1 MSVSTD
7 AGEPFAALRPRESLR
22 DATVRTLHA
31 AVISG
36 YLRPGSVYSARAL
49 GTQLG
54 ISATPVRE
62 AMLDLVKEGLVE
74 AVPNKGFRVVQLTER
89 ELDEL
94 KELRQLIEVPTV
106 RRIALTGIDDPA
118 GTAELRALAEEL
130 VRSAGEKDFIAHH
143 VADLQFHLKLLA
155 YAGNE
160 NLVLT
165 VHNLRI
171 RSRLYGMPKLADRGR
186 LLATAQEHAELL
198 DLVIARKADE
208 AEQLMRR
215 HIGHVR
221 GAWATGEDG
230 APQTGD

>member
-1 MSVSTD
+1 MSGG
-7 AGEPFAALRPRESLR
+7 AGDRESLGALAPRESLR
-22 DATVRTLHA
+22 EASRRTLHA

-36 YLRPGSVYSARAL
+36 YLKPGTVYSARAL

-94 KELRQLIEVPTV
+94 TELRQLIEVPTV
-106 RRIALTGIDDPA
+106 RLIAERGISDPVGMMELSELA
-118 GTAELRALAEEL
+118 DELIRTARD
-130 VRSAGEKDFIAHH
+130 KDFIGHH

-155 YAGNE
+155 FAGNE
-160 NLVLT
+160 NLVAT

-171 RSRLYGMPKLADRGR
+171 RSRLYGIPKLADRGR
-186 LLATAQEHAELL
+186 LVATAREHFELL
-198 DLVIARKADE
+198 DLIRARDADA
-208 AEQLMRR
+208 AEKLMRR

-221 GAWATGEDG
+221 GAWATGED
-230 APQTGD
+230 ATSPSD

>member
-1 MSVSTD
+1 MSEATST
-7 AGEPFAALRPRESLR
+7 GESLTALRPRESLR

-36 YLRPGSVYSARAL
+36 YLSPGSVYSARAL

-74 AVPNKGFRVVQLTER
+74 AIPNKGFRVVQLTER

-106 RRIALTGIDDPA
+106 RRIALKGIDDPI
-118 GTAELRALAEEL
+118 GIAELRELAEEL
-130 VRSAGEKDFIAHH
+130 IRSAREKDFIAHH

-160 NLVLT
+160 NLVVT

-171 RSRLYGMPKLADRGR
+171 RSRLYGMGKLADRGQ
-186 LLATAQEHAELL
+186 LLATAREHADLL
-198 DLVIARKADE
+198 DLITARRADE
-208 AEQLMRR
+208 AEELMRR

-221 GAWATGEDG
+221 GVWATGAGES
-230 APQTGD
+230 

>member
-1 MSVSTD
+1 MSVTTD
-7 AGEPFAALRPRESLR
+7 TGEPFTALRPRESLR

-94 KELRQLIEVPTV
+94 NELRQLIEVPTV
-106 RRIALTGIDDPA
+106 RRIALKGIDDPVA
-118 GTAELRALAEEL
+118 IAELRELAEEL
-130 VRSAGEKDFIAHH
+130 VRSAREKNFIAHH

-155 YAGNE
+155 HGATTTWSSPCTTCAS
-160 NLVLT
+160 VRACTACPDSPT
-165 VHNLRI
+165 VDDFWPPR
-171 RSRLYGMPKLADRGR
+171 RS
-186 LLATAQEHAELL
+186 TS
-198 DLVIARKADE
+198 
-208 AEQLMRR
+208 
-215 HIGHVR
+215 
-221 GAWATGEDG
+221 TCS
-230 APQTGD
+230 T

>member
-1 MSVSTD
+1 MSVTTD
-7 AGEPFAALRPRESLR
+7 TGEPFTALRPRESLR

-94 KELRQLIEVPTV
+94 NELRQLIEVPTV
-106 RRIALTGIDDPA
+106 RRIALKGIDDPV
-118 GTAELRALAEEL
+118 GIAELRELAEEL
-130 VRSAGEKDFIAHH
+130 VRSAREKDFIAHH

-155 YAGNE
+155 HGGND

-171 RSRLYGMPKLADRGR
+171 RSRLYGMPRLADRGR
-186 LLATAQEHAELL
+186 LLATAQEHVDLL
-198 DLVIARKADE
+198 DLIIARRADE
-208 AEQLMRR
+208 AEELMRR

-221 GAWATGEDG
+221 GAWATGEDT
-230 APQTGD
+230 AAQARE

>member
-1 MSVSTD
+1 MSAEAT
-7 AGEPFAALRPRESLR
+7 AGASLAALSPRESLR

-31 AVISG
+31 AIISG

-49 GTQLG
+49 GTELG

-74 AVPNKGFRVVQLTER
+74 AVPNKGFRVVQLSER

-94 KELRQLIEVPTV
+94 TELRLLIEVPTIRLV
-106 RRIALTGIDDPA
+106 AERGIDDPA
-118 GTAELRALAEEL
+118 GFSELQTLADDLIRTAE
-130 VRSAGEKDFIAHH
+130 EKDFIGHH

-155 YAGNE
+155 YATN
-160 NLVLT
+160 NALVAT

-171 RSRLYGMPKLADRGR
+171 RSRLYGMPKLADQGR
-186 LLATAQEHAELL
+186 LIATAREHADLL
-198 DLVIARKADE
+198 ALISARDAE
-208 AEQLMRR
+208 AAEQLMRK

-221 GAWATGEDG
+221 GAWATGQD
-230 APQTGD
+230 PTPVS